1 MKNINKILSILIF
14 SLICFSNANSNEIKF
29 GIEGGLTYADMR
41 AEETAQTLANLSG
54 STVTYSYDE
63 ATWVGR
69 FFADYSLSNELS
81 IEAGFFLTGSLDATY
96 TISGASA
103 TEGYDAR
110 GVDMALVA
118 KQEELFFKVGMHSSE
133 LEGQA
138 SLTIGG
144 TTYSVSETISGS
156 GFLVGG
162 GLQLD
167 ESRVG
172 ITYYSDL
179 GGDSDSDMT
188 TLYYGVMF

>member
-54 STVTYSYDE
+54 STVTYTYDE

-103 TEGYDAR
+103 TESYDAR

-118 KQEELFFKVGMHSSE
+118 KQEELFFN
-133 LEGQA
+133 
-138 SLTIGG
+138 
-144 TTYSVSETISGS
+144 
-156 GFLVGG
+156 
-162 GLQLD
+162 
-167 ESRVG
+167 
-172 ITYYSDL
+172 
-179 GGDSDSDMT
+179 
-188 TLYYGVMF
+188 

>member
-1 MKNINKILSILIF
+1 MNKINKFVTILIF
-14 SLICFSNANSNEIKF
+14 SLFSFSNANSEIKF

-63 ATWVGR
+63 ATWIGR
-69 FFADYSLSNELS
+69 FFADYSLSNDLS
-81 IEAGFFLTGSLDATY
+81 LEAGFFLTGSLDATY

-103 TEGYDAR
+103 TESYDAR

-118 KQEELFFKVGMHSSE
+118 KQDELFFKVGMHSSE
-133 LEGQA
+133 LQGQA

-144 TTYSVSETISGS
+144 TKYSVSETISGS

-188 TLYYGVMF
+188 SLYYGVMF

>member
-1 MKNINKILSILIF
+1 MNKINKLITILIF
-14 SLICFSNANSNEIKF
+14 SLFSFSNASSEIKF

-63 ATWVGR
+63 ATWIGR
-69 FFADYSLSNELS
+69 FFADYSLSNDLS
-81 IEAGFFLTGSLDATY
+81 LETGFFLTGSLDATY

-110 GVDMALVA
+110 GVDVALVA
-118 KQEELFFKVGMHSSE
+118 KQDELFFKVGMHSSE
-133 LEGQA
+133 LQGQA

-144 TTYSVSETISGS
+144 TKYSVSETISGS

-179 GGDSDSDMT
+179 GGDSDSDMIS
-188 TLYYGVMF
+188 LYYGVMF